1 MPIHGN
7 NTLQK
12 RASLSIT
19 IHIYRLVGWSALQFS
34 IISAV
39 LNWEIDAGMQ
49 KGSIEMQFDRLE
61 CLRSTPLPC
70 LRNTEL
76 QCPRNTKLHCL
87 RNTELQ
93 CPRNRELKSSEV
105 DFKDRLPPCKKGFDA
120 NLTFVPLS
128 LTLFDPECQFFRSD
142 PKETPYMDNIII
154 YLNMRCQAICVA
166 SPTLKVNNKCLSHLN
181 LLILIMYVWIKKSPA
196 ISAKIRFG
204 SMQRD
209 RLDWKQLRTSAAPC

>member
-76 QCPRNTKLHCL
+76 QCPRYT
-87 RNTELQ
+87 
-93 CPRNRELKSSEV
+93 ELKSSEV

-128 LTLFDPECQFFRSD
+128 LTLFDPECQFFQNNL
-142 PKETPYMDNIII
+142 KENPYWIER
-154 YLNMRCQAICVA
+154 YWKMRCQAICCVDIA
-166 SPTLKVNNKCLSHLN
+166 SPT
-181 LLILIMYVWIKKSPA
+181 
-196 ISAKIRFG
+196 
-204 SMQRD
+204 
-209 RLDWKQLRTSAAPC
+209 